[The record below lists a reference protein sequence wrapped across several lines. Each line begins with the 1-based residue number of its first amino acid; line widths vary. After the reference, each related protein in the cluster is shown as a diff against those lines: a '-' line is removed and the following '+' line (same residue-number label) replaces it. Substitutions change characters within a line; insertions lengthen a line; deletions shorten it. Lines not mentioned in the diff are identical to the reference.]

1 MSRYFIGLDLG
12 QKRDYT
18 ALAILDRSEG
28 CYEVRHLER
37 IQLCTSYSAITD
49 RVHQL
54 AYMTMRDGPTTLV
67 VDATGVGLPVFDELS
82 SWGLHPVG
90 ITITGGRAV
99 SRAHGLIRVPKSHLI
114 KNMVALF
121 QSQRLRIGTGLSGS
135 AELVAELLGF
145 QVRINA
151 RSRRESYQ
159 AGKRDLHD
167 DLLLAVGMACFYGEN
182 EDEYTGTDRSESPQR
197 EVI

>member
-12 QKRDYT
+12 QMRDYT

-28 CYEVRHLER
+28 CYKVRHLER
-37 IQLCTSYSAITD
+37 IQLSTSYSAITD

-82 SWGLHPVG
+82 SWDLHPVG
-90 ITITGGRAV
+90 ITITGGRAL
-99 SRAHGLIRVPKSHLI
+99 SRAHGRIRVPKSHLV

-151 RSRRESYQ
+151 WSRRESYQ
-159 AGKRDLHD
+159 AGKRGLHD

-197 EVI
+197 EAI